1 MNEIETMDPQ
11 EDLSSSSASWT
22 GDSQFYIPQHRML
35 VLPPQER
42 KSSVPDWLE
51 QLPAKP
57 DEFEQEDEYD
67 DEEIAPLSPDVEI
80 ERGSMRTKLK
90 KRNVL
95 KRCLSFDEAKMFA
108 KWKHEV

>member
-1 MNEIETMDPQ
+1 MDPQ